1 MIHFPRHPE
10 ALGFL
15 AEPRRATAFDWT
27 RWQRSIAAV
36 VLTLVV
42 SFGDYEDASA
52 QDFYKNKQIRM
63 IIGHPAGN
71 DYDLAGRFLARYLTK
86 HIPGEPVIIVQ
97 NMPAAA
103 SIAAANFLY
112 TQAPRDGTVLGSFSR
127 NVPSQAR
134 MSQTNLEA
142 DPRRFNWLGA
152 TSLPARVCVR
162 WVTAPVKA
170 PADLFTQE
178 FIVGGAGAGS
188 SLSILPTVFNHVLG
202 TKFRLILGYKGTTDT
217 VLAMERGEVQGACA
231 SYGQFRIYEQLI
243 RDGKLTFLLRA
254 EESPIPE
261 IPDVPSIFDFA
272 KTTEQRQLMRFIFS
286 STEFGRPYVF
296 PPEVPKDR
304 VEIMRKAFAD
314 ALQDPA
320 LLAEAA
326 RMKMDMSYRPPDQL
340 ERLVTQL
347 YETPPEL
354 IETVKKL
361 VPNLQ

>member
-1 MIHFPRHPE
+1 MSDLRPMVSRGIA
-10 ALGFL
+10 ALGL
-15 AEPRRATAFDWT
+15 AVGLALGACG
-27 RWQRSIAAV
+27 QAAAQ
-36 VLTLVV
+36 
-42 SFGDYEDASA
+42 ASS
-52 QDFYKNKQIRM
+52 DFYKGKQIRM
-63 IIGHPAGN
+63 IIGHAVGN

-86 HIPGEPVIIVQ
+86 HIPGEPTIIVQ

-103 SIAAANFLY
+103 SIPAANYLY
-112 TQAPRDGTVLGSFSR
+112 AQAPRDGTVFGSFSR

-134 MSQTNLEA
+134 MGQANLEV
-142 DPRRFNWLGA
+142 DPRRFSWLGA

-170 PADLFTQE
+170 PADLFTRE

-202 TKFRLILGYKGTTDT
+202 TKFRLILGYKGTTDV
-217 VLAMERGEVQGACA
+217 VLAMERGEVHGACA

-243 RDGKLTFLLRA
+243 RDGKMIFLLRA

-296 PPEVPKDR
+296 PPDVPKER
-304 VEIMRKAFAD
+304 VELMRKAFAE

-320 LLAEAA
+320 LLAEADK
-326 RMKMDMSYRPPDQL
+326 MKMDMSYRAPDLL
-340 ERLVTQL
+340 ERLVGQV

>member
-1 MIHFPRHPE
+1 MKSS
-10 ALGFL
+10 AY
-15 AEPRRATAFDWT
+15 
-27 RWQRSIAAV
+27 QSIAAILLAV
-36 VLTLVV
+36 AVF
-42 SFGDYEDASA
+42 FGAYGEASSQA
-52 QDFYKNKQIRM
+52 SQDFYKNKQIRM
-63 IIGHPAGN
+63 IVGHPVGN
-71 DYDLAGRFLARYLTK
+71 DYDLAGRFLARYLAK

-103 SIAAANFLY
+103 SIAAANFLFA
-112 TQAPRDGTVLGSFSR
+112 QAPRDGTVFGSFSR
-127 NVPSQAR
+127 NVPSQAL
-134 MSQTNLEA
+134 MGQANLEA

-162 WVTAPVKA
+162 WVTSPVKA
-170 PADLFTQE
+170 PADLFSQD

-202 TKFRLILGYKGTTDT
+202 TKFRLVLGYKGTTDV

-231 SYGQFRIYEQLI
+231 SYGQFRIYEQQI
-243 RDGKLTFLLRA
+243 RDGKMLFLLRA

-286 STEFGRPYVF
+286 STELGRPYAF
-296 PPEVPKDR
+296 PPDVPKDR
-304 VEIMRKAFAD
+304 VEIIRKAFAE

-320 LLAEAA
+320 LLAEAS

-347 YETPPEL
+347 YETPPDL
-354 IETVKKL
+354 IDTIKKL
-361 VPNLQ
+361 VPNPQ

>member
-1 MIHFPRHPE
+1 MARFHRQPE
-10 ALGFL
+10 VRALL
-15 AEPRRATAFDWT
+15 AFCLSLGACGQAFA
-27 RWQRSIAAV
+27 QAAP
-36 VLTLVV
+36 
-42 SFGDYEDASA
+42 
-52 QDFYKNKQIRM
+52 DFYKNKQIRM
-63 IIGHPAGN
+63 IIGHSAGN
-71 DYDLAGRFLARYLTK
+71 DYDLAGRFLARYLAK
-86 HIPGEPVIIVQ
+86 HIPGEPAIIVQ

-103 SIAAANFLY
+103 SIAAANYLY
-112 TQAPRDGTVLGSFSR
+112 AQAPRDGTVLGSFSR

-134 MSQTNLEA
+134 MGQANLEA

-162 WVTAPVKA
+162 WVTAPVKT

-217 VLAMERGEVQGACA
+217 VLAMERGELQGACA
-231 SYGQFRIYEQLI
+231 SYGQFRVYENLI

-261 IPDVPSIFDFA
+261 IPEVPSIFDFA

-296 PPEVPKDR
+296 PPDVPRER
-304 VEIMRKAFAD
+304 VETMRKAFAET
-314 ALQDPA
+314 LQDPA
-320 LLAEAA
+320 LLAEAT
-326 RMKMDMSYRPPDQL
+326 RMKMDMSYRPPDDL
-340 ERLVTQL
+340 ERLVAGL
-347 YETPPEL
+347 YETPPDL

>member
-1 MIHFPRHPE
+1 MTVVDWCRRQAAIT
-10 ALGFL
+10 AILLTSCMSL
-15 AEPRRATAFDWT
+15 AISD
-27 RWQRSIAAV
+27 Q
-36 VLTLVV
+36 
-42 SFGDYEDASA
+42 ASA

-63 IIGHPAGN
+63 IIGHSAGN
-71 DYDLAGRFLARYLTK
+71 DYDLAGRFLARYLTR
-86 HIPGEPVIIVQ
+86 HIPGEPTIIVQ

-112 TQAPRDGTVLGSFSR
+112 TQAPRDGTVFGSFSR

-134 MSQTNLEA
+134 MGQANLEA

-162 WVTAPVKA
+162 WVTAPVKT

-188 SLSILPTVFNHVLG
+188 SLSILPTVFNHALG
-202 TKFRLILGYKGTTDT
+202 TNFRLVLGYKGTTDV

-243 RDGKLTFLLRA
+243 RDGKMLFLLRA

-261 IPDVPSIFDFA
+261 ILDVPSIFDFA

-286 STEFGRPYVF
+286 STEFGRPYAF
-296 PPEVPKDR
+296 PPDVPKDR
-304 VEIMRKAFAD
+304 VEIMRKAFAE

-320 LLAEAA
+320 LLAEASK
-326 RMKMDMSYRPPDQL
+326 MKMDMSYRPPDQL

-347 YETPPEL
+347 YETPPDL

-361 VPNLQ
+361 VPNQQ

>member
-1 MIHFPRHPE
+1 
-10 ALGFL
+10 
-15 AEPRRATAFDWT
+15 
-27 RWQRSIAAV
+27 
-36 VLTLVV
+36 
-42 SFGDYEDASA
+42 
-52 QDFYKNKQIRM
+52 
-63 IIGHPAGN
+63 
-71 DYDLAGRFLARYLTK
+71 
-86 HIPGEPVIIVQ
+86 
-97 NMPAAA
+97 MPAAA

-112 TQAPRDGTVLGSFSR
+112 AQAPRDGTVFGSFSR
-127 NVPSQAR
+127 NVPSQAL
-134 MSQTNLEA
+134 MGQMNVEA

-162 WVTAPVKA
+162 WVTSPVKN
-170 PADLFTQE
+170 PVDLLTQE

-202 TKFRLILGYKGTTDT
+202 TRFRVIQGYKGTTDT

-261 IPDVPSIFDFA
+261 IPDVPSIFDYA
-272 KTTEQRQLMRFIFS
+272 KTPEQRQLMQFVFS
-286 STEFGRPYVF
+286 STEFGRPYVM
-296 PPEVPKDR
+296 PPDVPHER
-304 VEIMRKAFAD
+304 VETMRKAFAET
-314 ALQDPA
+314 LQDPA

-326 RMKMDMSYRPPDQL
+326 RMKMDMTYRQPDRLEQL
-340 ERLVTQL
+340 IASL
-347 YETPPEL
+347 YSTPPAM